1 MKIVIGSD
9 HAGFELKDT
18 LIKHFKQSGYTVDD
32 VGAYNTEASDYP
44 VYGVK
49 VASAVSNHKA
59 DRGIVICGN
68 GIGMSIV
75 ANKFPGVRAALAFT
89 EKMAKE
95 TREHNDSNVL
105 SLAGRDLPADLN
117 LKIADVWITTPFS
130 NLERHTRR
138 VAEITKLEQDLS
150 KRHEV

>member
-18 LIKHFKQSGYTVDD
+18 LIQHFKQSGYTVDD
-32 VGAYNTEASDYP
+32 VGAYNAEASDYP
-44 VYGVK
+44 IYGVK

-105 SLAGRDLPADLN
+105 SLAGRDLPAELN